1 MRLPKLIALTV
12 GLAVLGLG
20 QNPVQFQGLVLA
32 ANTGQPLGGVQ
43 VTLTPGREYRRGAQL
58 PGTIATSTAADGTFV
73 IAAPQG
79 PFMLYASAPDYF
91 PERAEAI
98 PINTATTRSMTL
110 LLVRK
115 ASLEGRLV
123 DSLTTAP
130 IAGMRI
136 TPALVRY
143 DWGQAVPDMLEGQT
157 SGRDGSF
164 RFTELIPGTY
174 VLHLAKPEEQPT
186 LQVGKRLQ
194 DASPAVTG
202 YGEQWWPGGQT
213 PFDQGVRVSEGARV
227 TVPDIRISQRT
238 LLRLGLSIK
247 ADQCTE
253 RDRYTVT
260 VARFYGTVVGRAY
273 TLMRNAPAAE
283 IPCDTPFLIDRLSP
297 AEYDLEATSVT
308 SAESQRKAA
317 SEHIGVFNDSEWML
331 QPKSGVLLDV
341 SAEVPDGFPE
351 ATRSSLRLEV
361 RAVQGASLTMPQP
374 TAVARFPVSLQA
386 DREVQLSLRGLAA
399 PYYISKVTYAG
410 REAEDTIVTPLALST
425 DQTVKITVAGDG
437 ATIQGTVRDRDI
449 PAVGM
454 TVVAVRI
461 PIRFVAGFP
470 VHYYGPADDQGR
482 FGLRG
487 LPPGTYRVLSV
498 PRAVWDTEIQK
509 PGVLGNLAVA
519 GTEVTVGPSAVVPI
533 TLVAT
538 QVPVTQ

>member
-1 MRLPKLIALTV
+1 
-12 GLAVLGLG
+12 
-20 QNPVQFQGLVLA
+20 
-32 ANTGQPLGGVQ
+32 
-43 VTLTPGREYRRGAQL
+43 
-58 PGTIATSTAADGTFV
+58 
-73 IAAPQG
+73 
-79 PFMLYASAPDYF
+79 
-91 PERAEAI
+91 
-98 PINTATTRSMTL
+98 
-110 LLVRK
+110 
-115 ASLEGRLV
+115 
-123 DSLTTAP
+123 
-130 IAGMRI
+130 
-136 TPALVRY
+136 
-143 DWGQAVPDMLEGQT
+143 
-157 SGRDGSF
+157 
-164 RFTELIPGTY
+164 
-174 VLHLAKPEEQPT
+174 
-186 LQVGKRLQ
+186 
-194 DASPAVTG
+194 
-202 YGEQWWPGGQT
+202 
-213 PFDQGVRVSEGARV
+213 
-227 TVPDIRISQRT
+227 
-238 LLRLGLSIK
+238 
-247 ADQCTE
+247 
-253 RDRYTVT
+253 
-260 VARFYGTVVGRAY
+260 
-273 TLMRNAPAAE
+273 
-283 IPCDTPFLIDRLSP
+283 
-297 AEYDLEATSVT
+297 
-308 SAESQRKAA
+308 
-317 SEHIGVFNDSEWML
+317 
-331 QPKSGVLLDV
+331 
-341 SAEVPDGFPE
+341 VPDGFPE

-437 ATIQGTVRDRDI
+437 ATIQGTVRDRDQ